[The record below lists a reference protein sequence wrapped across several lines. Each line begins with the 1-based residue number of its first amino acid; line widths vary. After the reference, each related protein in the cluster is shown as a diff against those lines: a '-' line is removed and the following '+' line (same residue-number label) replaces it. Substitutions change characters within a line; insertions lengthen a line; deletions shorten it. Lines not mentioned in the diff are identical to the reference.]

1 MKPGDK
7 ALSGFE
13 KRFGKMPEYLGRAP
27 GRVNLMGEHVDYNE
41 GCVFP
46 AAIDRTVFIAFS
58 PSGSDRSIIRA
69 ADLKLELELDPQ
81 ALTDRKDTG
90 GRQLPGWGLYPA
102 GVLQSILTE
111 NLVAP
116 GILAVFASDIPR
128 GAGLS
133 SSAAV
138 ELGFMKAWQTCGG
151 WDRPAPALAVMAQRA
166 ENQYVG
172 VRCGIMDQYASA
184 YGRQGHAI
192 FLDCR
197 DLTARMVALPPGYSI
212 VIANS
217 GVHHSLA
224 AGAYNDRR
232 AACEEAVRILREHL
246 PGIRALRDVP
256 VQAFQENAHL
266 LPEAIQRAARHVVSE
281 IERTGR
287 AVAALEAGDVAAFGK
302 FMLESHISLRDD
314 YQVSCSELDTMVRI
328 AVDLPGCLGARLTGA
343 GFGGCT
349 VNLVQKPQA
358 DVFMDE
364 LRLRYRTETG
374 IRSQVTICQ
383 AMDGAGVLKL

>member
-232 AACEEAVRILREHL
+232 AACEEAVRILRKHL

-266 LPEAIQRAARHVVSE
+266 LPETIQRAARHVVSE
-281 IERTGR
+281 IERTG
-287 AVAALEAGDVAAFGK
+287 
-302 FMLESHISLRDD
+302 I
-314 YQVSCSELDTMVRI
+314 
-328 AVDLPGCLGARLTGA
+328 
-343 GFGGCT
+343 
-349 VNLVQKPQA
+349 
-358 DVFMDE
+358 VFNSF
-364 LRLRYRTETG
+364 R
-374 IRSQVTICQ
+374 
-383 AMDGAGVLKL
+383 